1 METKDSGLG
10 KGYLQVYT
18 GEGKGKSTAAFG
30 LAIRAAG
37 AGFKVFIAQFIKGCE
52 YSELKAFERYADLI
66 TLKQYGR
73 GCFIVDK
80 PTDED
85 IRMARQGLKEVEGIL
100 ASGEYQ
106 VVILDE
112 ANIATYYKLFT
123 ADELIEGIKK
133 RTQGVEVIITGR
145 YADPKVIDMADLVT
159 EMREIKHYYND
170 GAQARRG
177 IEK

>member
-1 METKDSGLG
+1 METKDSGVG
-10 KGYLQVYT
+10 KGYVQVYT
-18 GEGKGKSTAAFG
+18 GDGKGKSTAAFG

-37 AGFKVFIAQFIKGCE
+37 ARLKIFIAQFVKGCE
-52 YSELKAFERYADLI
+52 YSELKAFERYTDLI

-73 GCFIVDK
+73 GCFIINK
-80 PTDED
+80 PEDED
-85 IRMARQGLKEVEGIL
+85 IRKARQGLKEVEGIL

-123 ADELIEGIKK
+123 ADELIDAVAK
-133 RTQGVEVIITGR
+133 RFEGVEVIITGR
-145 YADPKVIDMADLVT
+145 YADPKVIEMADLVT
-159 EMREIKHYYND
+159 DMREIKHYYKK
-170 GAQARRG
+170 GVQGRKG